1 MLLEGDPRM
10 VESLFLEQS
19 TAGLPPRRD
28 DDQCSILKSGSPWQS
43 VIQMREHFV
52 CQTMVNKYL
61 RDATGR
67 NGLAAVRKGAKKD
80 RHCKILYIAFRTLA
94 NALQACRGEALR
106 VRRHSDSEERAFIMA
121 VRRGE
126 GNHIELLA
134 KAEALAEDV
143 RKALQASALAE
154 APAPDAASA
163 WLAEVRDWC
172 TKACSKY

>member
-1 MLLEGDPRM
+1 M
-10 VESLFLEQS
+10 VESLFLEQG

-52 CQTMVNKYL
+52 CQSLVNKYL

-67 NGLAAVRKGAKKD
+67 TGLAAVRKGVKKD

-94 NALQACRGEALR
+94 NALQACRGEVLQI
-106 VRRHSDSEERAFIMA
+106 RRPSDSEEHAFIMA

-126 GNHIELLA
+126 GNGTMELLA
-134 KAEALAEDV
+134 RAEALAEDV
-143 RKALQASALAE
+143 RKALEVSALAE
-154 APAPDAASA
+154 APVPDAVLS
-163 WLAEVRDWC
+163 WLSEVRTWC
-172 TKACSKY
+172 TKVQR